1 LEDEKLPVTD
11 HLEELRWRLIKCLI
25 ALAVGFIVS
34 YAFVKPIF
42 NFFVSPL
49 VTVMPPGSRLIY
61 TSLPEAFITNLKL
74 SFFAGLILALPVIF
88 YQLWKFIMPGLY
100 ERERRYVIPF
110 VLVATV
116 FFILGVGFAFF
127 VVFPFGFRFFLG
139 YSSESIS
146 AFPTL
151 KEYLSFATSL
161 LLAFGVIFE
170 LPVVIFFLAKIGIVN
185 HNMLKRQRKYALLIN
200 SIVSAV
206 ITPPDVISMLF
217 MMVPLQV
224 LYELSIWVAYFVRKG
239 KTVEQPEE
247 EEEAL
252 PGEPE

>member
-1 LEDEKLPVTD
+1 LEDEKLPITD

-25 ALAVGFIVS
+25 AVVVGFCVS
-34 YAFVKPIF
+34 YAFVQPIF

-49 VTVMPPGSRLIY
+49 VEVMPPGSRLIY

-74 SFFAGLILALPVIF
+74 AFFAGLILALPVIF
-88 YQLWKFIMPGLY
+88 YQLWKFVMPGLY

-110 VLVATV
+110 VLIATV
-116 FFILGVGFAFF
+116 FFILGAGFAFF

-139 YSSESIS
+139 YSSETIS

-151 KEYLSFATSL
+151 KEYLSFTTSL
-161 LLAFGVIFE
+161 LLAFGAIFE

-185 HNMLKRQRKYALLIN
+185 HDMLKRQRKYALLVN

-217 MMVPLQV
+217 MMLPLQI
-224 LYELSIWVAYFVRKG
+224 LYEVSIWVAYFVQKG
-239 KTVEQPEE
+239 KPAPQEE
-247 EEEAL
+247 ETL

>member
-1 LEDEKLPVTD
+1 V
-11 HLEELRWRLIKCLI
+11 
-25 ALAVGFIVS
+25 AVGFSIS
-34 YAFVKPIF
+34 YALIKPIF
-42 NFFVSPL
+42 NFFISPL
-49 VTVMPPGSRLIY
+49 VDVMPPGSRLIY

-74 SFFAGLILALPVIF
+74 AFFAGLILSLPVIF
-88 YQLWKFIMPGLY
+88 YQIWKFVMPGLY

-110 VLVATV
+110 VLLATT
-116 FFILGVGFAFF
+116 FFILGASFAFF

-185 HNMLKRQRKYALLIN
+185 HTMLKKQRKYAVLI
-200 SIVSAV
+200 IAIISAV
-206 ITPPDVISMLF
+206 LTPPDVISMLF
-217 MMVPLQV
+217 MMLPLMI
-224 LYELSIWVAYFVRKG
+224 LYEISIWVAYFVYK
-239 KTVEQPEE
+239 KKVVPQDNETSPD
-247 EEEAL
+247 
-252 PGEPE
+252 EPA

>member
-1 LEDEKLPVTD
+1 MEDEKLPVTD

-25 ALAVGFIVS
+25 AVAAGFSLS
-34 YAFVKPIF
+34 YAFVQPVF

-49 VTVMPPGSRLIY
+49 VKVMPPGSRLIY

-74 SFFAGLILALPVIF
+74 AFFAGLILALPVIF
-88 YQLWKFIMPGLY
+88 YQLWKFVMPGLY

-110 VLVATV
+110 VLVATA
-116 FFILGVGFAFF
+116 FFILGVSFAFF

-161 LLAFGVIFE
+161 LLAFGVVFE
-170 LPVVIFFLAKIGIVN
+170 LPVVILSVRLRPTKATCQRSSCGANCSLRSSFAK
-185 HNMLKRQRKYALLIN
+185 
-200 SIVSAV
+200 
-206 ITPPDVISMLF
+206 
-217 MMVPLQV
+217 PL
-224 LYELSIWVAYFVRKG
+224 
-239 KTVEQPEE
+239 
-247 EEEAL
+247 
-252 PGEPE
+252 

>member
-1 LEDEKLPVTD
+1 MEDEKLPVTD
-11 HLEELRWRLIKCLI
+11 HLEELRWRIIKCLI
-25 ALAVGFIVS
+25 AVAVGFSVS
-34 YAFVKPIF
+34 YAFVQPIF

-49 VTVMPPGSRLIY
+49 VKVMPPGSRLIY

-74 SFFAGLILALPVIF
+74 AFFAGLILSLPVIF
-88 YQLWKFIMPGLY
+88 YQIWKFVMPGLY
-100 ERERRYVIPF
+100 EHERRYVIPF
-110 VLVATV
+110 VLLATT
-116 FFILGVGFAFF
+116 FFILGASFAFF

-151 KEYLSFATSL
+151 KEYLRFATSL

-185 HNMLKRQRKYALLIN
+185 HGMLKRQRKYAVLVIA
-200 SIVSAV
+200 IVSAV

-217 MMVPLQV
+217 MMLPLMV
-224 LYELSIWVAYFVRKG
+224 LYEISIWVAYFVYRK
-239 KTVEQPEE
+239 KASPQEE
-247 EEEAL
+247 EPL
-252 PGEPE
+252 SDEPA

>member
-25 ALAVGFIVS
+25 AVAAGFSLS
-34 YAFVKPIF
+34 YAFVQPVF

-49 VTVMPPGSRLIY
+49 VKVMPPGSRLIY

-74 SFFAGLILALPVIF
+74 AFFAGLILALPVIF
-88 YQLWKFIMPGLY
+88 YQLWKFVMPGLY

-110 VLVATV
+110 VLVATA
-116 FFILGVGFAFF
+116 FFILGVSFAFF

-151 KEYLSFATSL
+151 KEYLSFATTL

-185 HNMLKRQRKYALLIN
+185 HAMLRRQRKYAVLIIA
-200 SIVSAV
+200 IVSAV

-217 MMVPLQV
+217 MMVPLLV
-224 LYELSIWVAYFVRKG
+224 LYEISIWVAYFVRKG
-239 KTVEQPEE
+239 KTAEQPVEE
-247 EEEAL
+247 EDAL
-252 PGEPE
+252 SGESE

>member
-1 LEDEKLPVTD
+1 LEDEKLPITD

-25 ALAVGFIVS
+25 AVAVGFGVS
-34 YAFVKPIF
+34 YAFIKTIF

-49 VTVMPPGSRLIY
+49 VAVMPPGSRLIY

-74 SFFAGLILALPVIF
+74 AFFVGLILALPVIF

-100 ERERRYVIPF
+100 ESERRYVIPF
-110 VLVATV
+110 VIIATL
-116 FFILGVGFAFF
+116 FFILGACFAFF

-161 LLAFGVIFE
+161 LMAFGFVFE
-170 LPVVIFFLAKIGIVN
+170 LPVVIFFLARIGIVN
-185 HNMLKRQRKYALLIN
+185 HDMLKRQRKYAILVN
-200 SIVSAV
+200 SILSAV

-217 MMVPLQV
+217 MMVPLQI
-224 LYELSIWVAYFVRKG
+224 LYEISIWVAYFVYK
-239 KTVEQPEE
+239 KKPAPQEEEPLPEE
-247 EEEAL
+247 PA
-252 PGEPE
+252 

>member
-1 LEDEKLPVTD
+1 MEDEKLPITD

-25 ALAVGFIVS
+25 AVAVGFGVS
-34 YAFVKPIF
+34 YAFIKTIF

-49 VTVMPPGSRLIY
+49 VAVMPPGSRLIY

-74 SFFAGLILALPVIF
+74 AFFAGLILALPVIF

-100 ERERRYVIPF
+100 ESERRYVIPF
-110 VLVATV
+110 VIIATL
-116 FFILGVGFAFF
+116 FFILGACFAFF

-151 KEYLSFATSL
+151 KEYLSFTTSL
-161 LLAFGVIFE
+161 LLAFGAIFE

-185 HNMLKRQRKYALLIN
+185 HEMLKRQRKYALLVN

-217 MMVPLQV
+217 MMLPLQI
-224 LYELSIWVAYFVRKG
+224 LYEFSIWVAYFVFKG
-239 KTVEQPEE
+239 KTVPQEE
-247 EEEAL
+247 ETL
-252 PGEPE
+252 PDEPA

>member
-1 LEDEKLPVTD
+1 MEDEKLPVTD

-25 ALAVGFIVS
+25 AVAVGFGVS
-34 YAFVKPIF
+34 YAFVQPIF

-49 VTVMPPGSRLIY
+49 VEAMPPGSRLIY

-74 SFFAGLILALPVIF
+74 AFFAGLILSLPVIF
-88 YQLWKFIMPGLY
+88 YQLWKFVMPGLY

-116 FFILGVGFAFF
+116 FFILGVSFAFF

-151 KEYLSFATSL
+151 KEYLSFATTL
-161 LLAFGVIFE
+161 LLAFGVVFE
-170 LPVVIFFLAKIGIVN
+170 LPVAIFFLAKIGIVSPA
-185 HNMLKRQRKYALLIN
+185 MLKRQRKYAVLI
-200 SIVSAV
+200 IAVVAAV

-217 MMVPLQV
+217 MMLPLII
-224 LYELSIWVAYFVRKG
+224 LYEISIWLAHFVYKKRSAPQ
-239 KTVEQPEE
+239 EEESLPEE
-247 EEEAL
+247 PA
-252 PGEPE
+252 